1 MSELVGFYQV
11 NRSPAL
17 SADGLSNRSKKASST
32 GETLEQMLLSEPSAL
47 EAGIR
52 GAVEQRL
59 SRAVKAL
66 LATVTAPEVLID
78 ALAEPFD
85 LDVLRRLM
93 GALETSDP
101 GAPALSHEAAL
112 ATLPQMSFATREA
125 LLAAEGGCDSAA
137 EVAGLLGISV
147 QAVHKRA
154 NKHQLLSFPG
164 KGGRDGDRFPK
175 CQFVDGAV
183 LKGIPQVVAGM
194 ASHGPEVTLSF
205 LISPSPRLEGDAR
218 PIDLLR
224 AGKVA
229 EVLRAVER
237 YGEHGG

>member
-1 MSELVGFYQV
+1 MSELIGFYQV
-11 NRSPAL
+11 NRSSAL
-17 SADGLSNRSKKASST
+17 SADGTSSRPKKASST
-32 GETLEQMLLSEPSAL
+32 GDTLEQILLSEPSAL

-52 GAVEQRL
+52 GAVDQRL

-66 LATVTAPEVLID
+66 LATVTAPEFLID
-78 ALAEPFD
+78 ALAEPSD

-93 GALETSDP
+93 GALETSDR
-101 GAPALSHEAAL
+101 GAPALSPEAAL
-112 ATLPQMSFATREA
+112 ATLPHMSFATREA

-137 EVAGLLGISV
+137 EVASLLGISV

-164 KGGRDGDRFPK
+164 KGGRDGDRFPR
-175 CQFVDGAV
+175 CQFGEGAV

-224 AGKVA
+224 AGTVA

>member
-1 MSELVGFYQV
+1 VVEAMLQPAAAVSAAPARFEAAEAMRAAVFTRVRRAVAGLLQRKRAAAVWLEVVSAPTDVEVLRALIAADRVALG
-11 NRSPAL
+11 SPEKHL
-17 SADGLSNRSKKASST
+17 AD
-32 GETLEQMLLSEPSAL
+32 AL
-47 EAGIR
+47 ER
-52 GAVEQRL
+52 GRVATDRL
-59 SRAVKAL
+59 
-66 LATVTAPEVLID
+66 LI
-78 ALAEPFD
+78 
-85 LDVLRRLM
+85 
-93 GALETSDP
+93 
-101 GAPALSHEAAL
+101 
-112 ATLPQMSFATREA
+112 
-125 LLAAEGGCDSAA
+125 AEGGSLPTA

-183 LKGIPQVVAGM
+183 LKGIPAVVKGM